1 MTWNIHWQT
10 AFKSKDNKN
19 YVVNIY
25 EQDYSGNI
33 VQLTPAEEP
42 FITRENSSNDVFTVI
57 RDQTGYLSVI
67 VDDIATSGTTI
78 SHLLKTIRSL
88 NDKNN
93 ITVFC
98 LLGKNI
104 EI

>member
-1 MTWNIHWQT
+1 MC
-10 AFKSKDNKN
+10 
-19 YVVNIY
+19 
-25 EQDYSGNI
+25 
-33 VQLTPAEEP
+33 L
-42 FITRENSSNDVFTVI
+42 ENSNV
-57 RDQTGYLSVI
+57 LI

-93 ITVFC
+93 ITVFS